1 MLREIEKTRQIAG
14 EPTRRWFSDTS
25 MDLIVWVEQE
35 SAVGFQLTYDKP
47 HAEKAVT
54 WTLEPPYLHH
64 TGVDDGEYQAG
75 RFKSTPI
82 LVPEGNWD
90 AWHVCGKF
98 LGCSEL
104 LPDALRELVCRTLVN
119 ATGNMT
125 V

>member
-54 WTLEPPYLHH
+54 
-64 TGVDDGEYQAG
+64 
-75 RFKSTPI
+75 
-82 LVPEGNWD
+82 
-90 AWHVCGKF
+90 
-98 LGCSEL
+98 
-104 LPDALRELVCRTLVN
+104 
-119 ATGNMT
+119 
-125 V
+125 